1 MTYSQTCPVGYYLC
15 PASYNY
21 GCCQTGYGCAL
32 NACWATSPL
41 TWVLTYTTTR
51 SGSEATVTT
60 TTVSTPTQP
69 AGLPTS
75 DTSAAFPKLIPT
87 TEPKAQASAAPSSG
101 GGLTKAQLG
110 GIIGG
115 ALVLLVIV
123 ILATF
128 IIIKRL
134 NHTARVVQSAKAS
147 SSGDVTGTDK
157 KPSTQVSVTQVRVR
171 PTTSEVDAM
180 DYDPLM
186 MTGTSGT
193 PASVSYGRS
202 RSGSELS
209 SQATPFPPSGGRQ
222 SVDSH
227 QGSYFDIPRPSNFP
241 GRHAN
246 SVGVRSSMDSQSQY
260 QYQNHGRH
268 WSNASDLST
277 GSGGEASGSHVGS
290 PLMPAE
296 LSNDGGFVPELAG
309 SDTENEERRR
319 SSSVA
324 SPRGTS
330 PYMSPNLPRPPLAH
344 QRRRSDGHSRGRS
357 DSTVPPQSLGVVNEG
372 SEMIHGYYGPNNVA
386 TGQTNAGLEISYDI
400 SSPIA
405 PRPRPES

>member
-1 MTYSQTCPVGYYLC
+1 MGYYLC
-15 PASYNY
+15 PASYNF

-51 SGSEATVTT
+51 GGSEATVTT

-75 DTSAAFPKLIPT
+75 DTTAAFPKLIPT
-87 TEPKAQASAAPSSG
+87 TEPKAEASAAPSSG
-101 GGLTKAQLG
+101 GLTRPQLG

-115 ALVLLVIV
+115 AIALLVIV
-123 ILATF
+123 ILVAF

-134 NHTARVVQSAKAS
+134 NRTARIVQSAKAS
-147 SSGDVTGTDK
+147 TSDDLTRTEK
-157 KPSTQVSVTQVRVR
+157 KNSTQVSVAQIRVR

-186 MTGTSGT
+186 MTGTANT

-209 SQATPFPPSGGRQ
+209 GQTTPFPPVPSGGRQ

-227 QGSYFDIPRPSNFP
+227 QSYFDIPRPSNFP

-246 SVGVRSSMDSQSQY
+246 SVGVRSSVDSQSQY
-260 QYQNHGRH
+260 QDHARH

-277 GSGGEASGSHVGS
+277 GSGGEARSSGVGS

-296 LSNDGGFVPELAG
+296 LSNEGGFVPELAG
-309 SDTENEERRR
+309 SDTETEGRRR
-319 SSSVA
+319 SSTSVA

-330 PYMSPNLPRPPLAH
+330 PYMGPHLSRPPMTH

-357 DSTVPPQSLGVVNEG
+357 ESAAPPQSLDVVNEG
-372 SEMIHGYYGPNNVA
+372 SEFTHGYYGPNNVA
-386 TGQTNAGLEISYDI
+386 AGQTNAGLDISYDI
-400 SSPIA
+400 SSPVG
-405 PRPRPES
+405 PRQRSDG